1 MRASVC
7 RATCRRRAS
16 VCNGGHIFWLCC
28 GPRLRGK
35 IFPNQLIQVTA
46 VIFKGEPWRS
56 AHEESWGNN
65 VLYNIIPRIRSHIW
79 SALPGSCRRVTLP
92 ANVCSW
98 QREEE
103 WEFCLQYKS
112 ETWPQPKL
120 TEQRNPESS
129 PKKWLCH
136 HAGADAVLFLIWIN
150 FLYRSALVLIDFT
163 AQLKITAPIATGSL
177 LPAVA
182 RAAGMQEALLPPCA
196 AGMSTC
202 GHPALGRAAALLL
215 PTPSSSAYHPFPSWF
230 FYTLHLFRFFFF
242 LSGNEFLLICLRQ
255 FSHLVCTVHHHLPPC
270 HEPVSECLSCWW
282 LLAMMYEA
290 NTMPELQR
298 LQKAEDNRKHCFD

>member
-177 LPAVA
+177 LPVVA

-202 GHPALGRAAALLL
+202 GRTALGRAAALLL

-242 LSGNEFLLICLRQ
+242 FFKWKWVFTHLFKAILPSGLYCTSSPAALPRASFWMFKLLMAVGDDVWSKYNARVAKT
-255 FSHLVCTVHHHLPPC
+255 SKG
-270 HEPVSECLSCWW
+270 W
-282 LLAMMYEA
+282 
-290 NTMPELQR
+290 R
-298 LQKAEDNRKHCFD
+298 